1 MVKRILEA
9 CKERSIITLNEH
21 LWIFLLMFFVSA
33 TEILLS
39 GKISLLTIVTSISC
53 GLFESVSLFIPC
65 LLLSKRLNIIYTS
78 LLLIIYEL
86 SLIIAL
92 ISYGFYGKVMV
103 SEVCVLFLET
113 NLNEAVEFLTG
124 YLRHVNVLHIIL
136 GSVSLVF
143 IVHAA
148 TFVVGLYIRSKI
160 GILLKWIA
168 CTYLFLLLL
177 VPYHPELY
185 VNIVPLQIKA
195 VLNTRINLSEYIK
208 DAHLERKRDS
218 RPDNII
224 LIIGESHNKNHSSL
238 YGYKKNTNPLLG
250 KRKQNGEL
258 YVFDNVVSPATTTI
272 PSFKYMMSTYN
283 YQSKMQW
290 YKEQTLAQIIKE
302 SGYTSYWFSNQGKY
316 GFWNNVI
323 VKYAKLFDES
333 FFCDELY
340 TENNEII
347 YDEEVLTLR
356 EKFEIKDRI
365 PKFIVYHLMGSHPDF
380 RLRSPQN
387 FKLFDCDDYVCN
399 NDCYNSQVLA
409 EYDNSIY
416 YNDFVVNSIIS
427 CYQDSNSLVIYLSD
441 HALDL
446 FQTDCDYAG
455 HAKANKESTKVG
467 VEIPFWIY
475 VSPKFKKNNPQMVER
490 INNSRNKPFMT
501 DDLIYVIMDIMGVE
515 FKDNPNKVSEHSFL
529 SIKYK
534 NRIRIINGFNIDN

>member
-1 MVKRILEA
+1 MNAEKLGFIKGELYELEKDNVRYRLPNQKLPFLKKDFHVKNSYADFMIEDIEISISIYDGKDFA
-9 CKERSIITLNEH
+9 IEFNHFRSIKGCFDKDSNIEIMENTLNEK
-21 LWIFLLMFFVSA
+21 
-33 TEILLS
+33 E
-39 GKISLLTIVTSISC
+39 
-53 GLFESVSLFIPC
+53 
-65 LLLSKRLNIIYTS
+65 NI
-78 LLLIIYEL
+78 
-86 SLIIAL
+86 
-92 ISYGFYGKVMV
+92 
-103 SEVCVLFLET
+103 
-113 NLNEAVEFLTG
+113 
-124 YLRHVNVLHIIL
+124 
-136 GSVSLVF
+136 
-143 IVHAA
+143 
-148 TFVVGLYIRSKI
+148 
-160 GILLKWIA
+160 
-168 CTYLFLLLL
+168 
-177 VPYHPELY
+177 
-185 VNIVPLQIKA
+185 
-195 VLNTRINLSEYIK
+195 
-208 DAHLERKRDS
+208 
-218 RPDNII
+218 
-224 LIIGESHNKNHSSL
+224 
-238 YGYKKNTNPLLG
+238 
-250 KRKQNGEL
+250 
-258 YVFDNVVSPATTTI
+258 
-272 PSFKYMMSTYN
+272 
-283 YQSKMQW
+283 
-290 YKEQTLAQIIKE
+290 
-302 SGYTSYWFSNQGKY
+302 
-316 GFWNNVI
+316 
-323 VKYAKLFDES
+323 
-333 FFCDELY
+333 LY
-340 TENNEII
+340 TENNEIK